1 MTNKELTI
9 IGATGFLSTTI
20 TQQLS
25 SSGVSIRVIARNPEK
40 ARKTL
45 PSNVE
50 IVKGDVSDLQSLT
63 KALKGTETLYIHL
76 NTETTDMSLPFYTE
90 REGIQNIVEAA
101 KLNNVK
107 HILQI
112 AGLESLHEELFHN
125 GTIETRKI
133 REAGMKFIEDS
144 GIPYTFFYCS
154 FFADSFVRFVDN
166 NAVYLFGELPNPVY
180 FTNSHQL
187 AEYVFQAIS
196 NPVAYNQK
204 YSVQGS
210 KGLTFQEAAEQFFEH
225 YNPDVTVNQM
235 PLDAVQQLGLPSEE
249 AMFIERIWDLLRGFK

>member
-25 SSGVSIRVIARNPEK
+25 SNGVSIRVIARNPEN

-50 IVKGDVSDLQSLT
+50 IVKGDVSDPQSLT

-76 NTETTDMSLPFYTE
+76 NTETTDLSLPFYTE

-125 GTIETRKI
+125 GTIETRRI

-154 FFADSFVRFVDN
+154 FFC
-166 NAVYLFGELPNPVY
+166 
-180 FTNSHQL
+180 
-187 AEYVFQAIS
+187 
-196 NPVAYNQK
+196 
-204 YSVQGS
+204 
-210 KGLTFQEAAEQFFEH
+210 
-225 YNPDVTVNQM
+225 
-235 PLDAVQQLGLPSEE
+235 
-249 AMFIERIWDLLRGFK
+249 